1 MFLLMA
7 LFGLGMFPHM
17 VYSVPNPA
25 HSLTAYNAASTDKT
39 LKIMTL
45 IAAIGVPIVLS
56 YTATVYYIFRG
67 KVKIGKD
74 SY

>member
-1 MFLLMA
+1 
-7 LFGLGMFPHM
+7 
-17 VYSVPNPA
+17 
-25 HSLTAYNAASTDKT
+25 
-39 LKIMTL
+39 MTL
-45 IAAIGVPIVLS
+45 IAATGVPIVLS